1 MTEAEQPPMPF
12 PRRSWVDSDP
22 PTGQRLAWHRLSAA
36 MRKINEALMDMD
48 APEADLLAAAT
59 IAEQFAA
66 TLESTRTG
74 RQHWGFAESS
84 TSGSTH
90 AMLDRSPIIGLGNPV
105 APPLTFKEV
114 DGEVEGTGTFGLQYE
129 GPPGHVH
136 GGFVSAAFDEVLV
149 MFKEDVAV
157 TRPDIIEVAMPVGL
171 YTSCEVS
178 APCGLCSTES
188 IIGLLDVPDFFLD
201 PSRMRASLVWFGRG
215 FVEYK
220 FPNNAKLLNTYCSH
234 KVTIRN
240 MNQR

>member
-1 MTEAEQPPMPF
+1 MTEANQPLMPF

-48 APEADLLAAAT
+48 APESDLLAAAAL
-59 IAEQFAA
+59 AEQFAA
-66 TLESTRTG
+66 TLETTRTG

-136 GGFVSAAFDEVLV
+136 GGFVAAAFDEVLGMAQSMTGRPGMTGTLTIKYRKPTPLHTPLV
-149 MFKEDVAV
+149 FKARVDRVEGRKIFAAGELFAGAV
-157 TRPDIIEVAMPVGL
+157 LCATAEGIFISVDFEAMRL
-171 YTSCEVS
+171 
-178 APCGLCSTES
+178 
-188 IIGLLDVPDFFLD
+188 
-201 PSRMRASLVWFGRG
+201 MRDA
-215 FVEYK
+215 VEE
-220 FPNNAKLLNTYCSH
+220 
-234 KVTIRN
+234 R
-240 MNQR
+240 